1 MIKKTLLSLCL
12 VFLSVVLFAQ
22 GKDIEMGDTMRSNG
36 KIYVVFAVA
45 LVILI
50 GIFLY
55 LIRLDRKLS
64 NLEKESKTNQ
74 LITK

>member
-1 MIKKTLLSLCL
+1 MIKKSLLSICL
-12 VFLSVVLFAQ
+12 VFFSAALFAQ
-22 GKDIEMGDTMRSNG
+22 NNDVEMADTMRSNG

-55 LIRLDRKLS
+55 LLRMDRKLS
-64 NLEKESKTNQ
+64 RLEKEST
-74 LITK
+74 TKSINH

>member
-1 MIKKTLLSLCL
+1 MIKKSLLCFCL
-12 VFLSVVLFAQ
+12 VLFSAVLFAQ
-22 GKDIEMGDTMRSNG
+22 NNDIEMADTMRSNG

-55 LIRLDRKLS
+55 LIRLDRKLTR
-64 NLEKESKTNQ
+64 LEKESA
-74 LITK
+74 TKSINH